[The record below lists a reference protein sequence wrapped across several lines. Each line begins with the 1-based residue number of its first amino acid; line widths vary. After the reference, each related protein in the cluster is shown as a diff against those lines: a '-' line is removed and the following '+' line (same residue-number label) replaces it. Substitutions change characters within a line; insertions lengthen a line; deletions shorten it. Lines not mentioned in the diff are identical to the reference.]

1 MKGNTVCTQGGA
13 GKEAGIQLE
22 EPGRALEE
30 DTPEAIFEGRL
41 GNQGSEAVL
50 TLPCLAGKLAYTCF
64 SCSIEASHS
73 SR

>member
-1 MKGNTVCTQGGA
+1 MKGNTVCRQGGA

-41 GNQGSEAVL
+41 GNQGSEAVGEESSL
-50 TLPCLAGKLAYTCF
+50 LEKLA
-64 SCSIEASHS
+64 
-73 SR
+73 RMV